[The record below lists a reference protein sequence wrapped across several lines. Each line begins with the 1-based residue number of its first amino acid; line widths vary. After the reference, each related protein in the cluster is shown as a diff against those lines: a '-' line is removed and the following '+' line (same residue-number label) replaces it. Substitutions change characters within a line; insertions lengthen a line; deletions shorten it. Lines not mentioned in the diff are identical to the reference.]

1 MPMMEHMILI
11 ENGLNLPQKEYL
23 FQRIN
28 DGIEPIILK
37 NILRLSLVL
46 TKDRLLKTAVNRLL

>member
-1 MPMMEHMILI
+1 MQMMEHMILI
-11 ENGLNLPQKEYL
+11 ENGLNLPQKENL